1 MTTTTAMTDLEMI
14 KKCAEK
20 MGLDICQNNSKSF
33 CMVKFLDCDAIGE
46 FEYDPI
52 HDDAQAMALVKK
64 FRLNLYPYDVVEGRE
79 WCVSCPDPKDTEYF
93 FFQTYHQ
100 NLNTAIVE
108 CVSKL
113 P

>member
-1 MTTTTAMTDLEMI
+1 MTDLEMI

-20 MGLDICQNNSKSF
+20 MGYVYGKDGIWDGGIYK
-33 CMVKFLDCDAIGE
+33 DGE
-46 FEYDPI
+46 RIFSHSVNYNPL

-64 FRLNLYPYDVVEGRE
+64 FGLHLRPYDVDEGRE
-79 WCVSCPDPKDTEYF
+79 WCVSCPDPKNPEYF
-93 FFQTYHQ
+93 FFHTYRQ